1 MSLCL
6 LGSSGAES
14 SFEDA
19 SAFFNRLVDLCSTQN
34 NADVLFLHLSQD
46 MGFLDGLVD
55 CISNNTGNLPAEQQI
70 AAINALRA
78 LLLKSGEQL
87 YDTSLEAYTP
97 TPVPNMLS
105 GIHED
110 LHNHLKTRAGSLA
123 QRLVDDA
130 KQPKKKADEA
140 VFSTFRVCPPP
151 LPSFVVFSR
160 ETACSQGVVVW
171 LLGRFSLHDPQSP
184 PSGGACG
191 ADAAEPS
198 GSAGQLHRPSVE
210 GPVRLAL

>member
-1 MSLCL
+1 L

-123 QRLVDDA
+123 QRLVGDA

-140 VFSTFRVCPPP
+140 VFSTFRVRTSTFPSPHN
-151 LPSFVVFSR
+151 PSFVMFSR
-160 ETACSQGVVVW
+160 ETACS
-171 LLGRFSLHDPQSP
+171 R
-184 PSGGACG
+184 GALFGC
-191 ADAAEPS
+191 
-198 GSAGQLHRPSVE
+198 
-210 GPVRLAL
+210 

>member
-1 MSLCL
+1 L

-140 VFSTFRVCPPP
+140 VFSTFRVRTSTPTTIP
-151 LPSFVVFSR
+151 LLSCSRGRLHVHGVRCLVVRSLLASR
-160 ETACSQGVVVW
+160 STESTFWRCLRS
-171 LLGRFSLHDPQSP
+171 
-184 PSGGACG
+184 
-191 ADAAEPS
+191 
-198 GSAGQLHRPSVE
+198 
-210 GPVRLAL
+210 